1 MIYQLKLFDTPLITF
16 DAVEHSDVPEIAIL
30 RIDEERRA
38 LLPLDLVPTP
48 AGLARWLKGR
58 TIPKDRAYVRSFLA
72 KCGLNVNRSLDIIR
86 VCRGLSLNDC
96 YWVVEEGFTGT
107 FAGCNL
113 YDNPFSQVLA
123 WLAFTGYGSRVR
135 SSLASSPEFTTNG
148 ALPKCWRRRN
158 GQILLYKGGS
168 VGASNA
174 GNEPYSEYHAAQV
187 AAAMGIDAVGYGLSR
202 FKGRLCSTCALFTS
216 KERAF
221 LPVGRM
227 VRTGGLPAVRAY
239 YAELGLGHEEAL
251 ADMIVFDAV
260 ICNEDRHLGN
270 FGSYV
275 DTRTN
280 RIVGPAPLF
289 DHGMGLF
296 CFAGADDLRSAEAL
310 DAYAATL
317 RPRTYDDFLD
327 EARRVMT
334 DRHRAMLRRLL
345 TFRFTR
351 HPSYDLPAKR
361 LRLIEGQI
369 QKRARLL
376 LGSDRSPT

>member
-16 DAVEHSDVPEIAIL
+16 DATEHSDVPDVTIVSL
-30 RIDEERRA
+30 DEERRA

-107 FAGCNL
+107 
-113 YDNPFSQVLA
+113 
-123 WLAFTGYGSRVR
+123 
-135 SSLASSPEFTTNG
+135 SSPEFTTNG

-168 VGASNA
+168 VGASNS

-187 AAAMGIDAVGYGLSR
+187 AAAMGIDAVEYGLSR
-202 FKGRLCSTCALFTS
+202 SKGRLCSTCALFTS

-227 VRTGGLPAVRAY
+227 VGTGGLPAVRAY

-251 ADMIVFDAV
+251 ADMIVFDAI

-310 DAYAATL
+310 DAYVATL
-317 RPRTYDDFLD
+317 RPRAYDDFLD

-376 LGSDRSPT
+376 LGSSGSPS